1 MGFRL
6 VDDTVISA
14 ENLSN
19 YIGSRILD
27 FKGIFRNFE
36 VLVFDRGDYCEA
48 SFSGRSLGFIY
59 SSEGTAHCYP
69 SRGSSAFAGRF
80 EDDSYLVELVQ
91 EFLIDLVL
99 LVPNRTIIKARYS
112 SIIGHIIYE

>member
-6 VDDTVISA
+6 VDNTVISA
-14 ENLSN
+14 ENLIN
-19 YIGSRILD
+19 YVSSRILN
-27 FKGIFRNFE
+27 FQGLFRNFE

-48 SFSGRSLGFIY
+48 TFSGRSLGFIY
-59 SSEGTAHCYP
+59 SSKGTAHCYL
-69 SRGSSAFAGRF
+69 SKGSSTFAGRF

-91 EFLIDLVL
+91 EFLVDLVR
-99 LVPNRTIIKARYS
+99 LVPDRTVIKARYS

>member
-6 VDDTVISA
+6 VDDTVIA

-59 SSEGTAHCYP
+59 SSEGTAHCYL
-69 SRGSSAFAGRF
+69 SLG
-80 EDDSYLVELVQ
+80 V
-91 EFLIDLVL
+91 VL
-99 LVPNRTIIKARYS
+99 LLQVGLRMT
-112 SIIGHIIYE
+112 HI